1 MSRVIKFRAF
11 NKSSDKMV
19 CLHKTTPLSLDIDLL
34 EAGANSVGVYL
45 PDHNDII
52 LMQYTG
58 LTDKNGKEIYEG
70 NLICLNGDKDM
81 ICACRWNVRY
91 SCFDLYFSDVNDL
104 SDGIDIWG
112 NIGAEIIGNIYE
124 NKEVLD
130 A

>member
-1 MSRVIKFRAF
+1 MIRVIKFRAF
-11 NKSSDKMV
+11 VDGAMSGSFGFSDLGADCGFNVGYVDKDG
-19 CLHKTTPLSLDIDLL
+19 CLVEFDDEP
-34 EAGANSVGVYL
+34 
-45 PDHNDII
+45 I

-70 NLICLNGDKDM
+70 DLICLNGDKDM

-112 NIGAEIIGNIYE
+112 NTGAEIIGNIYE

>member
-1 MSRVIKFRAF
+1 VREVKFRAWCDGLNQF
-11 NKSSDKMV
+11 FYVGDSVSIMLADTGNKIQLWCSD
-19 CLHKTTPLSLDIDLL
+19 
-34 EAGANSVGVYL
+34 GVYDEL
-45 PDHNDII
+45 NADV
-52 LMQYTG
+52 LQEYTG

-70 NLICLNGDKDM
+70 DLICLDGDKDM
-81 ICACRWNVRY
+81 ICACRWNVKFG
-91 SCFDLYFSDVNDL
+91 CFDLYFSDVNDL